1 MTLHI
6 TVTRYTVG
14 DHFRTAAGTARVT
27 GEHMEPNG
35 DRILQVTIDT
45 YDQTFDV
52 IDWMLDSPEFE
63 YAGREQPST

>member
-1 MTLHI
+1 MTPHI

-27 GEHMEPNG
+27 GEHMEPSR

-45 YDQTFDV
+45 YDQTFDI

-63 YAGREQPST
+63 YMGREQPST

>member
-1 MTLHI
+1 MNH
-6 TVTRYTVG
+6 YTIG
-14 DHFRTAAGTARVT
+14 DYFRTAAGNVRVT

-35 DRILQVTIDT
+35 DRILQVTIDA

-63 YAGREQPST
+63 YAGHEQPST

>member
-1 MTLHI
+1 M
-6 TVTRYTVG
+6 TRYTVG
-14 DHFRTAAGTARVT
+14 DHFRTDAGTARVT
-27 GEHMEPNG
+27 SEHMEPNG

-63 YAGREQPST
+63 YMGREQPST

>member
-14 DHFRTAAGTARVT
+14 DHFRTAAGAARIT

-45 YDQTFDV
+45 YDQTFDI

-63 YAGREQPST
+63 YTGREQPST